1 MDPQIIKLMQN
12 FPLEV
17 ELFKKKDAN
26 SIFIDVLRKKGV
38 VNPTFFPTKDGSIC
52 FGAKQEKSV
61 DGFYIVE
68 YDNKTYFVG
77 ELRNGLRHGYGY
89 RSYLQSEL
97 IYEGEYRDNLKW
109 GKGKLFSPS
118 RKLWVFDGL
127 WSNDKKNGH
136 GEMWKEKAAYSGNWR
151 DDFMDGIGQ
160 MRWPD
165 KQTYEGE
172 FLKDFRQGKG
182 VMYYPNGDIYTGD
195 FRDGKLN
202 GVGLYKWTNGEVYEG
217 RFLNG
222 LMDGDGTV
230 KYQLPIYGTG
240 SLRNGS
246 VNDLAFD
253 LKDYN
258 EWENNIQKS
267 YTGISSFRNQV
278 IPTTEDFSDKE
289 FQMSIRNMPEISNF
303 NPQKSLISQSS
314 VKSFVPI
321 RIQTEGRQDF
331 ISTTGGYGN
340 ENRNYNNFANNR
352 GFETRA
358 EDKGFFGTVGDYA
371 STGANKVVGGV
382 KYTGNAIVSGVNSIN
397 PWGDK
402 NTTEWRGTEGQT
414 TEYHN
419 TVNNEFKFETN
430 KGVSM
435 ADQYKMKVS
444 GSDVDGQRVVST
456 ENRFETQTYSGR
468 FGDEGD
474 RLVRAENRIETE
486 TYGIRSVGDNV
497 NDKVGYTINQGER
510 VVTTGGGALGTVG
523 DYLSTG
529 ANKVVSGAKYTGD
542 TVVTG
547 AKNTGEAISSGFN
560 SINPLRDR
568 QIVV

>member
-1 MDPQIIKLMQN
+1 MDPQIIKIMQN

-17 ELFKKKDAN
+17 ELFKKKDSN
-26 SIFIDVLRKKGV
+26 SIFLDVLGKKGV
-38 VNPTFFPTKDGSIC
+38 VNPTYFPTKDGSIC

-68 YDNKTYFVG
+68 YDNKTYYVG
-77 ELRNGLRHGYGY
+77 ELRNGLRHGYGH

-136 GEMWKEKAAYSGNWR
+136 GEMWKEKAAYSGSWR

-172 FLKDFRQGKG
+172 FLKDFRHGKG
-182 VMYYPNGDIYTGD
+182 VMYFPNGDVYTGD

-202 GVGLYKWTNGEVYEG
+202 GMGVYKWTNGEVYEG

-267 YTGISSFRNQV
+267 YTGISSFRNQI
-278 IPTTEDFSDKE
+278 IPTTEDFGDKE

-314 VKSFVPI
+314 VKSFVPV
-321 RIQTEGRQDF
+321 RIQSENRDY
-331 ISTTGGYGN
+331 ISTTGGFSN
-340 ENRNYNNFANNR
+340 ENRNLINR
-352 GFETRA
+352 GHYQENFNTVHNEFQFEAKPGVSMADQYRMKVTGSDIETDRVGIT
-358 EDKGFFGTVGDYA
+358 ERFEIGTHGLRTSGDNIHDRVGNTVREGEQFVTTERGVFGTVGDYM
-371 STGANKVVGGV
+371 STGANKVVNGA
-382 KYTGNAIVSGVNSIN
+382 KTTG
-397 PWGDK
+397 
-402 NTTEWRGTEGQT
+402 E
-414 TEYHN
+414 
-419 TVNNEFKFETN
+419 
-430 KGVSM
+430 
-435 ADQYKMKVS
+435 
-444 GSDVDGQRVVST
+444 VVS
-456 ENRFETQTYSGR
+456 SG
-468 FGDEGD
+468 F
-474 RLVRAENRIETE
+474 
-486 TYGIRSVGDNV
+486 RS
-497 NDKVGYTINQGER
+497 
-510 VVTTGGGALGTVG
+510 
-523 DYLSTG
+523 
-529 ANKVVSGAKYTGD
+529 
-542 TVVTG
+542 
-547 AKNTGEAISSGFN
+547 TGEAISSGFH
-560 SINPLRDR
+560 SINPLKDR